1 MDSGTCRGLK
11 ISLNKSCL
19 WIGGISK
26 YDALNFSVLLSINFK
41 VARMEFSSGSY
52 SLVLVNVD
60 LDLGNNLILEQHL
73 L

>member
-1 MDSGTCRGLK
+1 M
-11 ISLNKSCL
+11 SLNKSCL

-26 YDALNFSVLLSINFK
+26 YDTLNFSVLLSINFK